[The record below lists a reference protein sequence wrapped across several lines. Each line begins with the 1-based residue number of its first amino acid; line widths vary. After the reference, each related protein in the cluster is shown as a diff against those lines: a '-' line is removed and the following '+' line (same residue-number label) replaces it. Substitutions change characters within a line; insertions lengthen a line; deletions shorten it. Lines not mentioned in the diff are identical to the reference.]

1 MSPLLHSDQLQVSQ
15 DRNLVWYTCFLLVKQ
30 AGSLSRFARGFPRVA
45 LGNSAGSRRCCVTSP
60 GAVLESRSYLMLVLR
75 CDESVVTL
83 LVLKARVQR
92 TVRVVLARIGERVA
106 RTGRE
111 SRSTRESERGR
122 GSSFKLSDFGHRPQ
136 AAGRIRVSVWG
147 GAPHMSMVSDDFGL
161 HYLIF
166 HSFRERY
173 TQAFI
178 SVVTY
183 IMMPKFNC
191 HPHHLWLTMPAS
203 FRD

>member
-1 MSPLLHSDQLQVSQ
+1 ML
-15 DRNLVWYTCFLLVKQ
+15 LLVKQ
-30 AGSLSRFARGFPRVA
+30 AGSWPRFARGFPRVA

-60 GAVLESRSYLMLVLR
+60 GSRVGITELFDAGSALR
-75 CDESVVTL
+75 WKRRYAAGSATL
-83 LVLKARVQR
+83 RHLQSLWFFRWFVSAGLKARVQR
-92 TVRVVLARIGERVA
+92 TVRVALARVGERVA

-111 SRSTRESERGR
+111 SRSTRERVAHWRVVLNS
-122 GSSFKLSDFGHRPQ
+122 PIWTP
-136 AAGRIRVSVWG
+136 AGRIRVSVWG
-147 GAPHMSMVSDDFGL
+147 GAPPMSMVSDDFGL
-161 HYLIF
+161 RYLIF

-183 IMMPKFNC
+183 IMMPKFNG